1 MATQKRQSS
10 REEEAIARAS
20 RKSSGKQTKTKA
32 KNKRRRMVLFI
43 IEIFVLLIMLV
54 VLYGVL
60 KTEKIGKITINE
72 EDIVI
77 NEEVEANAAM
87 KGYRN
92 IALFGVDARNG
103 ALGKGTRTDTI
114 MIASIN
120 EDTKEVKLISVYR
133 DTYLNLGNDSYN
145 KANSAYAKGGP
156 EQAINMLNM
165 NLDMNITDY
174 ATVGFAGLVDTIDE
188 LGGVTIEVDEAEID
202 HLNNY
207 QIGLAEDLDRSYTPV
222 KSTGSQLLDGMQA
235 TAYCR
240 IRYTKG
246 DDFKRAERQ
255 REVLLAVAQEAKKAS
270 ATTLNS
276 IANKVFPQVSTSLSL
291 DEILSLLGSIAEYE
305 IGENTGFPFESNRTT
320 GNIGSK
326 GSCVVPY
333 SLEENVELL
342 HAFLFESETYTVSDS
357 VKEYSNKVVSDTSA
371 YVGKSNGTTTTETTE
386 TTEESTD
393 TEE

>member
-10 REEEAIARAS
+10 REEEAIARTS
-20 RKSSGKQTKTKA
+20 RKSSGRQAKTK
-32 KNKRRRMVLFI
+32 KKRRRMVLFI

-120 EDTKEVKLISVYR
+120 EDTKAVKLISVYR

-174 ATVGFAGLVDTIDE
+174 ATVGFAGLVDTVDE
-188 LGGVTIEVDEAEID
+188 LGGVMIEVDEAEID

-222 KSTGSQLLDGMQA
+222 KSTGLQLLDGMQA

-255 REVLLAVAQEAKKAS
+255 REVLLAVAEEAKKAS

-276 IANKVFPQVSTSLSL
+276 IASKVFPQVSTSLSL

-305 IGENTGFPFESNRTT
+305 VGENTGFPFESNRTT

-342 HAFLFESETYTVSDS
+342 HAYLFESETYTVSDS
-357 VKEYSNKVVSDTSA
+357 VSGYSDKVASDTSA
-371 YVGKSNGTTTTETTE
+371 YVGKSSGTTTTETTE
-386 TTEESTD
+386 TTEENAD
-393 TEE
+393 TAE

>member
-10 REEEAIARAS
+10 REEEAIARTS
-20 RKSSGKQTKTKA
+20 RKSSGRQAKTK
-32 KNKRRRMVLFI
+32 KKRRRMVLFI

-174 ATVGFAGLVDTIDE
+174 ATVGFAGLVDTVDE
-188 LGGVTIEVDEAEID
+188 LGGVMIEVDEAEID

-222 KSTGSQLLDGMQA
+222 KSTGLQLLDGMQA

-255 REVLLAVAQEAKKAS
+255 REVLLAVAEEAKKAS

-305 IGENTGFPFESNRTT
+305 VGENTGFPFESNRTT

-342 HAFLFESETYTVSDS
+342 HAYLFESETYTVSDS
-357 VKEYSNKVVSDTSA
+357 VSEYSDKVASDTSA
-371 YVGKSNGTTTTETTE
+371 YVGKSSGTTTTETTE
-386 TTEESTD
+386 TTEENAD
-393 TEE
+393 TAE